1 MSTPGAGFGSP
12 FSFFGV
18 HRGSLGTGGDLGGGM
33 AHLSRLIWF
42 ALGVMLAAV
51 PMLAFADDYP
61 PIKEYRWGN
70 EKYYDVQ
77 TACASAI
84 AAYSGNFGPLTMTS
98 CSVNP
103 NGQGWQA
110 KFTQTNGS
118 AGSYSGVIV
127 DVCLGGGALQLVGG
141 VFTCRNAPPCEEGE
155 VRDETGVCIPP
166 PCEPPNFI
174 DQFGECREPCPEAG
188 SSAGSGHVYQGGNV
202 CLQSCERKA
211 TKCSLKMN
219 IEGPQDDRAYVCDYV
234 FTGGS
239 CEWIGEQITDAPP
252 GPEPNP
258 EPEPEPCGSGKVSGT
273 FNGQTI
279 CLDAGENTLRDDT
292 KKETTETTKDDGTKE
307 VRETTTDTRS
317 QFDPKTGKTK
327 TTITETTTTT
337 TVDANGNTTGTNT
350 EIVIRQRE
358 SSGNNVDKDS
368 GNGDGG
374 EEEGGGTFAGA
385 CGSEP
390 LCEGDA
396 IQCAIAAATFK
407 TECALAASD
416 EVLLEFET
424 IRQFT
429 GTGEG
434 EGLDRKEIDV
444 TTSLQVSE
452 IGGGAGLTDQS
463 FTIMGKTIVIPFS
476 EINRFIEM
484 FGYAIMMIAWIGAW
498 RIIVGAF

>member
-1 MSTPGAGFGSP
+1 
-12 FSFFGV
+12 
-18 HRGSLGTGGDLGGGM
+18 M

-61 PIKEYRWGN
+61 PVKEYQWQTTG
-70 EKYYDVQ
+70 KYYVLQ
-77 TACASAI
+77 EACDAAI
-84 AAYSGNFGPLTMTS
+84 TSYTGPFSPLTATKCEETS
-98 CSVNP
+98 SS
-103 NGQGWQA
+103 GWRV
-110 KFTQTNGS
+110 KFTQSNGS
-118 AGSYSGVIV
+118 TGSYSGIIAL
-127 DVCLGGGALQLVGG
+127 VCPGGGTLQSYNGAL
-141 VFTCRNAPPCEEGE
+141 TCVNAPPCEEGE
-155 VRDETGVCIPP
+155 VRDETGQCKPP
-166 PCEPPNFI
+166 PCEAPNFVN
-174 DQFGECREPCPEAG
+174 QFGECQEPCPESG
-188 SSAGSGHVYQGGNV
+188 TTAGSGHVYQGGNT

-211 TKCSLKMN
+211 TKCALK
-219 IEGPQDDRAYVCDYV
+219 ISIDGAQDDRRYVCDYV
-234 FTGGS
+234 FTGSS
-239 CEWIGEQITDAPP
+239 CDWIGEQITDAPP
-252 GPEPNP
+252 VPDP

-279 CLDAGENTLRDDT
+279 CLDAGETTLRDDT
-292 KKETTETTKDDGTKE
+292 RKETTETTKDDGTKE
-307 VRETTTDTRS
+307 VKETTTDTRS

-337 TVDANGNTTGTNT
+337 TVDANGNTTGTKT
-350 EIVIRQRE
+350 EIVVRQGE
-358 SSGNNVDKDS
+358 SSGNNVDRDS
-368 GNGDGG
+368 GNGDGDGG

-385 CGSEP
+385 CGIEP

-452 IGGGAGLTDQS
+452 IGGGAGLADQS

-476 EINRFIEM
+476 DINRFIEM

>member
-1 MSTPGAGFGSP
+1 
-12 FSFFGV
+12 
-18 HRGSLGTGGDLGGGM
+18 M

-51 PMLAFADDYP
+51 PMFAFADDYP

-77 TACASAI
+77 TACASSI

-118 AGSYSGVIV
+118 TGAYSGVIV

-174 DQFGECREPCPEAG
+174 DQFGECREPCPESG
-188 SSAGSGHVYQGGNV
+188 TTAGSGHVYQGGNV

-211 TKCSLKMN
+211 TKCALK
-219 IEGPQDDRAYVCDYV
+219 ISVDGSQDDRGYVCDYV
-234 FTGGS
+234 FTGSS
-239 CEWIGEQITDAPP
+239 CEWIGEQITDALPVP
-252 GPEPNP
+252 DP

-374 EEEGGGTFAGA
+374 EGEGGGTFAGA
-385 CGSEP
+385 CGIAP

-396 IQCAIAAATFK
+396 VQCAIAAAVFETQ
-407 TECALAASD
+407 CALAYEQQALND
-416 EVLLEFET
+416 QWTAIETYDGTEEGGALEKKD
-424 IRQFT
+424 IS
-429 GTGEG
+429 
-434 EGLDRKEIDV
+434 EGLSEMLN
-444 TTSLQVSE
+444 TSKQGPGS
-452 IGGGAGLTDQS
+452 GLTDKA
-463 FTIMGKTIVIPFS
+463 FTVFGKTVVLPFS
-476 EINRFIEM
+476 LINQYLNVFYWAM
-484 FGYAIMMIAWIGAW
+484 QSIAWLVAVKILRGA
-498 RIIVGAF
+498 VQ